1 MPYQI
6 IKPNKLSAIEIDDIH
21 NLVSLCN
28 QHDNL
33 KFSFDP
39 NDYFKKEAD
48 INHFLLYDA
57 DKLVSAVILFTPRNE
72 AEVSAF
78 THPEFR
84 KKGLFSRLLNEA
96 TVELSRREIPNFLFV
111 CDKNSKDGQKVVARL
126 KAVYEYSEFAMKL
139 NPEKIPNL
147 TMDPSLQIRET
158 EPADRSAL
166 IKIRR
171 ASFRE
176 WQDQT
181 DESFA
186 PFFLAENRVVHTLLY
201 HQHIVGLIAVYDDG
215 RKYYIHGFGID
226 PPYRAK
232 GLGGQALH
240 FIVKKLRNL
249 DPQKDIELEVQ
260 TENMQA
266 LALYEKI
273 GFEVLTAYDYSRL
286 SITTVG
292 RSAP

>member
-1 MPYQI
+1 MPYRI
-6 IKPNKLSAIEIDDIH
+6 IKPNKLSDIQIRDIN

-28 QHDNL
+28 RHDCL
-33 KFSFDP
+33 QYSFDP
-39 NDYFKKEAD
+39 NDNFKKEAD

-57 DKLVSAVILFTPRNE
+57 DKLLSVVILFTPRNE

-84 KKGLFSRLLNEA
+84 KKGLFSYLLSEA
-96 TVELSRREIPNFLFV
+96 AAELSRRRIPDFLFV
-111 CDKNSKDGQKVVARL
+111 CDKNSQDGQKVVAHL

-139 NPEKIPNL
+139 NPEKIPDM
-147 TMDPSLQIRET
+147 TMNPGLQIRET
-158 EPADRSAL
+158 EPTDRPAL
-166 IKIRR
+166 LKIRG

-186 PFFLAENRVVHTLLY
+186 PFFLAENRVVHTLIY
-201 HQHIVGLIAVYDDG
+201 HQHIIGLIAVYDDG

-232 GLGGQALH
+232 GLGGQTLY
-240 FIVKKLRNL
+240 FIVKKFRNL
-249 DPQKDIELEVQ
+249 DAKKDIELEVQ
-260 TENMQA
+260 TENIQA
-266 LALYEKI
+266 LSLYEKI
-273 GFEVLTAYDYSRL
+273 GFEVFTAYDYSRL
-286 SITTVG
+286 SAIKT
-292 RSAP
+292 S